1 MLFVEGADHNRWRE
15 GCIEPAPFALHKPI
29 GCDEHHDVLKSY
41 ANAFLRWRLAGQT
54 DYEPYFTGDWT
65 PRTVLGYDLRITTQ
79 FSEGVG
85 RRVIDNFESGVW
97 NDATLGTITN
107 DLQVT
112 VVEKG
117 PLFEHG
123 NFTSPHDTD
132 GMVLRWSTNPFLID
146 PWIRWSIP
154 AGGAMFAPPYRD
166 FSAFSALS
174 LRAGLMDDAVSNPD
188 GAPTGFFVRMRDG
201 SGVWSPKVWV
211 DAFAD
216 LSYPHQSVIVTPFA
230 QTKSTAKSS
239 LRTARVPLAYFSGID
254 LSDVRDVDLVFG
266 DDAHTQ
272 GEILLDSLELVP

>member
-1 MLFVEGADHNRWRE
+1 
-15 GCIEPAPFALHKPI
+15 
-29 GCDEHHDVLKSY
+29 
-41 ANAFLRWRLAGQT
+41 
-54 DYEPYFTGDWT
+54 
-65 PRTVLGYDLRITTQ
+65 
-79 FSEGVG
+79 
-85 RRVIDNFESGVW
+85 
-97 NDATLGTITN
+97 
-107 DLQVT
+107 
-112 VVEKG
+112 
-117 PLFEHG
+117 
-123 NFTSPHDTD
+123 
-132 GMVLRWSTNPFLID
+132 
-146 PWIRWSIP
+146 
-154 AGGAMFAPPYRD
+154 MFAPPYRD